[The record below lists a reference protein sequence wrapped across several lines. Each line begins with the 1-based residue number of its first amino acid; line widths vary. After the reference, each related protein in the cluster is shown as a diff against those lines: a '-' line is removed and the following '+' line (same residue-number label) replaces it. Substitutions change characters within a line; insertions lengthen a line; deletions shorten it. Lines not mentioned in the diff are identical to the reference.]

1 MGCCS
6 SKAAKRYDDDDAA
19 ETVLAHGVVH
29 GAPVGA
35 KGKSA
40 RGGEDV
46 REPTLSEK
54 RRNAAAAA
62 EARQAD
68 WRQGGTAD
76 PEKAKA
82 LRERREK
89 DELLGRIY
97 NRYNVLGKE
106 PPIGLPSCD
115 VDQLKRHLATLK

>member
-19 ETVLAHGVVH
+19 EAVISHGVVH
-29 GAPVGA
+29 GSTAA
-35 KGKSA
+35 MKSKSGRA
-40 RGGEDV
+40 AADV

-68 WRQGGTAD
+68 WRQGGAAD